1 MDISR
6 PASKQPIPAH
16 AQRVFKGD
24 IFDVW
29 QWEQELYDGSTK
41 IFEKVQRQDTVV
53 IIPSTSDGKLIF
65 VEDEQPARST
75 ILTFPAGRMD
85 KEGENPLEC
94 AQRELLEE
102 TGYASEDWSLYKAH
116 QPITKVDWAI
126 YIFVARGCQKVAE
139 ADPGPGERITVSLVT
154 LDDIIAKVGDPRLI
168 HDDLDV
174 ELIEAKY
181 NPEARTRLEQILFG

>member
-1 MDISR
+1 MDIAR
-6 PASKQPIPAH
+6 PASKQPIPPH
-16 AQRVFKGD
+16 AKQVFKGD

-85 KEGENPLEC
+85 KEGEHPLEC

-126 YIFVARGCQKVAE
+126 YIFVAKGCKKVAE

-181 NPEARTRLEQILFG
+181 NPEARKHLEHILFG